1 MSINKTSLFDKAV
14 ESVEKCVS
22 GTVNHLSNS
31 SKCITKE
38 ARESFVGLGL
48 VSNRTAIIFG
58 DESLLNEFASMGL
71 PARLYT
77 VDSFIKEGFS
87 ECAEYGFDNIY
98 LHKSIG
104 GDLIKV
110 IKSKLENNTNTIL
123 EGKIGHIS
131 SIKGKSGDA
140 MLKCIWDD
148 MSSRYRTK

>member
-1 MSINKTSLFDKAV
+1 MSISKTSLFDKAI

-22 GTVNHLSNS
+22 GTVNYISNS
-31 SKCITKE
+31 NDFTTKE
-38 ARESFVGLGL
+38 ERDLFVAHAL
-48 VSNRTAIIFG
+48 VCNRTAIIFG
-58 DESLLNEFASMGL
+58 NELLLDEFASMGL

-98 LHKSIG
+98 LHKSLG

-123 EGKIGHIS
+123 EGKIVHIS
-131 SIKGKSGDA
+131 SIRGKSGNA
-140 MLKCIWDD
+140 MLNCIWDD
-148 MSSRYRTK
+148 MSSRYSTK